1 MFYDT
6 KRVIR
11 SRNLKKEGHKK
22 WPKKRDPRKHKQ
34 RSTKY
39 YIEKQIEQLDP
50 YKTNWNY
57 SGFPEG

>member
-1 MFYDT
+1 MA
-6 KRVIR
+6 
-11 SRNLKKEGHKK
+11 KK
-22 WPKKRDPRKHKQ
+22 KHKQ

-39 YIEKQIEQLDP
+39 YIEKQIEQLAP

>member
-1 MFYDT
+1 M
-6 KRVIR
+6 
-11 SRNLKKEGHKK
+11 
-22 WPKKRDPRKHKQ
+22 KRDPRKHRQ

-50 YKTNWNY
+50 YKTNWKY